1 MNMANVLVTGG
12 AGYLGGAV
20 TDLLVQAGHNVRV
33 YDSLLYD
40 DEYLKPVDF
49 EFGDVRDEKRL
60 VQHLHWADTVVWLA
74 AIVGDKASTLN
85 PELTTSVNEKSVELL
100 ANRFNGRII
109 FTSTCSVY
117 GAQES
122 LIDETASL
130 KPLSLYAA
138 TKAGAEQKLVG
149 KNAVIFRLGT
159 LYGLS
164 DTYSRIRLDLVVNT
178 LTARAFIGRR
188 ITVYGGNQHR
198 PLLHVK
204 DAARAIVDSVEH
216 QHVGIFNLHE
226 VNMRIIDLAQQIQ
239 KWFPDLQITRTDL
252 RFQDDRTYQVSSEKA
267 KKAFDFT
274 PRLHV
279 GDGIAELK
287 EVLEKGRLR
296 NIGAAR
302 YSNSDQLAALLP
314 SQPYVLDGEIPARA

>member
-1 MNMANVLVTGG
+1 VTGG

-33 YDSLLYD
+33 YDNLLYN

-49 EFGDVRDEKRL
+49 YFGDIRDEKRL
-60 VQHLHWADTVVWLA
+60 LPHLKWADAVVWLA

-85 PELTTSVNEKSVELL
+85 PELTTSVNERSVELL
-100 ANRFNGRII
+100 DQFTGRII

-122 LIDETASL
+122 FIDETAQL

-138 TKAGAEQKLVG
+138 TKANAERKL
-149 KNAVIFRLGT
+149 KDREAVVFRLGT
-159 LYGLS
+159 LFGLS

-178 LTARAFIGRR
+178 LTARAFLNRR
-188 ITVYGGNQHR
+188 ITIYGGDQHR

-204 DAARAIVDSVEH
+204 DAARAIANSVESD
-216 QHVGIFNLHE
+216 HVGIFNLHY
-226 VNMRIIDLAQQIQ
+226 VNMRVIELAQQIQ
-239 KWFPDLQITRTDL
+239 KWFPGLEITKTDL
-252 RFQDDRTYQVSSEKA
+252 KFQDDRTYQVSSEKA
-267 KKAFDFT
+267 KKLLGFSPLLSVD
-274 PRLHV
+274 
-279 GDGIAELK
+279 DGISELK

-296 NIGAAR
+296 NISNSR
-302 YSNSDQLAALLP
+302 YSNSEQLASILP
-314 SQPYVLDGEIPARA
+314 SQPYALDGEIPARV